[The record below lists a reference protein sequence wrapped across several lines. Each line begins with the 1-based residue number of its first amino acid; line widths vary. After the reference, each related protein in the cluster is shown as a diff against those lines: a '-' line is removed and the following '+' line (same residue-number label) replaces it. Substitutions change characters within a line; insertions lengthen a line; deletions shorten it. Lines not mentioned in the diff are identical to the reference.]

1 MRANDVVVVVFF
13 FFFPVISSDKIEEK
27 FEFVCR
33 IIVEFKNRDCRSSDG
48 IMEYQAFIIINEKI
62 QM

>member
-1 MRANDVVVVVFF
+1 MMLLSLFFF